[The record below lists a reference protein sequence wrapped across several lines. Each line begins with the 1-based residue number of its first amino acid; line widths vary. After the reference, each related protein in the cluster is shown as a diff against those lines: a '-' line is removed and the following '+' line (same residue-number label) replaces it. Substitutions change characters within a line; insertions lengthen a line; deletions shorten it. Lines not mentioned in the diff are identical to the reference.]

1 MPTLI
6 AALALSGLL
15 KIAHLG
21 IPLWHLAFFYSA
33 LVMAALF
40 QVMPLMHAL
49 LNGAGTFL
57 ASWLYFWLL
66 DYTDVVTNRFP
77 HYFVLVVGMLLL
89 LGSRFWIDI
98 RIYGVGL

>member
-21 IPLWHLAFFYSA
+21 IPQWHLAFFYSA

-40 QVMPLMHAL
+40 QVMPLPHAL
-49 LNGAGTFL
+49 LNGTGTFL

-77 HYFVLVVGMLLL
+77 HYFVLVVGMVLL

-98 RIYGVGL
+98 RIYGIGL